1 MKLIFHIGAGKTGST
16 SIQRTLREND
26 VLLKERGVWYLGLM
40 LERIETK
47 LFDWQKMSSVVPEF
61 HRLTNEQAKKQLL
74 DVLRPMIKEAQ
85 EKKFHTLIWSNES
98 FLAGKHNFTGALQEL
113 QKDGVEVEI
122 LIYVREY
129 ASWTRSA
136 YVQWG
141 IKHKTYKGKLQTFE
155 EWSQRHSP
163 SFYREMKNLLEIMP
177 ETVKVRNMSAVDDVV
192 LDFLDYAQIKH
203 DGIRVFRDNDSPK
216 NEELL
221 LRALFNSKYGGQV
234 LPARFEN
241 ILGKQIPFSK
251 SPKEFLEDLL
261 PKKHDLEIVLMKTS
275 DDRESLNQ
283 LLLNQGQT
291 VLEND
296 EVSLKTANVNS
307 EKLLMALAD
316 IVMQQSRRIDK
327 LERILADNELK
338 LRVK

>member
-26 VLLKERGVWYLGLM
+26 ALLKEKGIWYLGLM
-40 LERIETK
+40 LERTDNK
-47 LFDWQKMSSVVPEF
+47 LYEWQQTSSVVPEF
-61 HRLTNEQAKKQLL
+61 HQLTTYQATKQLL
-74 DVLRPMIKEAQ
+74 DVFHPIIKEAK
-85 EKKFHTLIWSNES
+85 EKNIETLVWSNES
-98 FLAGKHNFTGALQEL
+98 FLGGRHNFTEALQQL
-113 QKDGVEVEI
+113 QKEGVEVEI

-141 IKHKTYKGKLQTFE
+141 IKHKTYKGKLQTFK
-155 EWSQRHSP
+155 EWSQRHAP

-192 LDFLDYAQIKH
+192 LDFLDYAKIEAN
-203 DGIRVFRDNDSPK
+203 GIRVFRDNDSPK

-221 LRALFNSKYGGQV
+221 LRALFNSKYREQV

-241 ILGKQIPFSK
+241 IIGRQIPFAK
-251 SPKEFLEDLL
+251 SPKEYLEDLL
-261 PKKHDLEIVLMKTS
+261 PKKHDLENVLTQTS
-275 DDRESLNQ
+275 VDRDSLNQ
-283 LLLNQGQT
+283 LLLKQGQSM
-291 VLEND
+291 LEND
-296 EVSLKTANVNS
+296 GVSLKSVDVNS
-307 EKLLMALAD
+307 EKLLLALVD

-327 LERILADNELK
+327 LERQLTEINNNS
-338 LRVK
+338 